1 MGFKSVKDH
10 QLLNR
15 RISLKVYLYAQFY
28 FSLSLSLSLSLR
40 LPVSFH
46 SWLVFLIDVPVNF
59 EHWKGL
65 FVNSIFEKD

>member
-28 FSLSLSLSLSLR
+28 FSLSLR

-59 EHWKGL
+59 EHWKGIICK
-65 FVNSIFEKD
+65 FDF